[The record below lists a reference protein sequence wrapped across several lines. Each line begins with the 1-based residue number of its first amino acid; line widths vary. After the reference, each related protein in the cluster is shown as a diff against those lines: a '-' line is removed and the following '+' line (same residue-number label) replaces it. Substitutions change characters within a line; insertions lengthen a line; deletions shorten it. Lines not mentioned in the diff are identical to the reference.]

1 MAQVD
6 FQSAGQTID
15 FITNCKDETGYQVFP
30 YHVSALN
37 NKNECHLI
45 NWIMKTFLKKKK
57 DSLVCYLW
65 S

>member
-30 YHVSALN
+30 YHVSTLN

-45 NWIMKTFLKKKK
+45 TE
-57 DSLVCYLW
+57 
-65 S
+65 